1 MPYHNWEEKVKR
13 EFYVLAALIALI
25 LFVGCGSKN
34 GTAVPQQTDQPQ
46 PADPRE
52 SPASPATPDLVTD
65 ESSPVCRQAN
75 GEGTIAP
82 AISIF
87 SIAFVVNGVEQV
99 VLVGE
104 GLTAQPGDEV
114 QVREVTVCA
123 DTVSDAG
130 GKVCVDFAPVT
141 YDGRKV
147 VSENIGTH
155 TTRVRAG
162 FFNIPGPKNHW
173 IIDKEWMNISGVVN
187 HWPTRITTDKG
198 CGSGRCEHDDWID
211 IEFQ

>member
-1 MPYHNWEEKVKR
+1 MR
-13 EFYVLAALIALI
+13 RGFYVLAALIVLI
-25 LFVGCGSKN
+25 LVGGCSSNN
-34 GTAVPQQTDQPQ
+34 GTAVLQQTDQSL

-52 SPASPATPDLVTD
+52 SPAAPATPDLATD
-65 ESSPVCRQAN
+65 ESAPVCRQAN

-82 AISIF
+82 AISVF

-99 VLVGE
+99 VRVGE
-104 GLTAQPGDEV
+104 GLIAQPGDEV

-123 DTVSDAG
+123 ETISGAG
-130 GKVCVDFAPVT
+130 GEACVDFAPVT
-141 YDGRKV
+141 YDGQEV
-147 VSENIGTH
+147 VSEHIGTH
-155 TTRVRAG
+155 TTRVRSG
-162 FFNIPGPKNHW
+162 FFSIPGPENHW

-187 HWPTRITTDKG
+187 HWPTEITTDMG